1 VIGATGV
8 SGSPDG
14 NDEPSVQAE
23 LDKVKDMLK

>member
-1 VIGATGV
+1 V

-14 NDEPSVQAE
+14 NDERSVRAE